1 MGILS
6 FTQFTNSIK
15 ENDQYTEDELNKMDQ
30 LGVGPEKKFRDWF
43 EVLDFFGGAIPGAYN
58 IAKRKAAE
66 RGYSLPMNLWD
77 EALMNSLDGEQNE
90 DDEMYEATAAEIAVK
105 KADLAKREAA
115 VAQARAALAQKKA
128 AIKPDQ
134 ADALQAKAAV
144 EAEEA
149 KLAQQEADIAKENDV
164 LSKTQPTA

>member
-6 FTQFTNSIK
+6 FTQFNNSIK

-66 RGYSLPMNLWD
+66 RGYSLPMDLWD
-77 EALMNSLDGEQNE
+77 EALMNSLDGEQN
-90 DDEMYEATAAEIAVK
+90 DDEMYEATAAELAVK
-105 KADLAKREAA
+105 KADLEKREAA
-115 VAQARAALAQKKA
+115 IAQSRATLAQKKA

-144 EAEEA
+144 EAEATEA
-149 KLAQQEADIAKENDV
+149 PAAE
-164 LSKTQPTA
+164 